1 LYEYFE
7 FDEFFTEKQRLQYRE
22 LQQDNSTFIKFAAS
36 LFNYERLTLRIQEK
50 IFAHARLALIQF
62 PSNNYVVPSLFIL
75 LIYIKFKHN
84 TIYNNLKNE
93 RYSLQELINQIES
106 ILPENVSEDDSH
118 MYLYTLSM
126 LLRSYNNSREYP
138 NKEKLTVQDE
148 SDSQQKLT
156 FTSKFDKSENN
167 AKLLGFLDSSRGYY
181 SNMHDLKIKHLIKK
195 IDITETILMN

>member
-1 LYEYFE
+1 MSYLVY
-7 FDEFFTEKQRLQYRE
+7 
-22 LQQDNSTFIKFAAS
+22 SS
-36 LFNYERLTLRIQEK
+36 
-50 IFAHARLALIQF
+50 
-62 PSNNYVVPSLFIL
+62 L

-84 TIYNNLKNE
+84 TIYCNLKNE
-93 RYSLQELINQIES
+93 RYSLQELVNQVES

-118 MYLYTLSM
+118 IFLYTLSM

-138 NKEKLTVQDE
+138 NKEKLTVQNE
-148 SDSQQKLT
+148 SDSQQRLA

-195 IDITETILMN
+195 IDITETILIN

>member
-1 LYEYFE
+1 
-7 FDEFFTEKQRLQYRE
+7 
-22 LQQDNSTFIKFAAS
+22 
-36 LFNYERLTLRIQEK
+36 
-50 IFAHARLALIQF
+50 
-62 PSNNYVVPSLFIL
+62 
-75 LIYIKFKHN
+75 
-84 TIYNNLKNE
+84 
-93 RYSLQELINQIES
+93 
-106 ILPENVSEDDSH
+106 LPENVSEDDSH